1 MADLSDIDSELLALA
16 RKDAREVMKRC
27 DVLIARAEAELSKLV
42 QRREG
47 LTGIAAATAC
57 KAGRFTL
64 RLGRSGLLG
73 RWAGP
78 LDRRSA
84 K

>member
-1 MADLSDIDSELLALA
+1 MANLSNIDSELLALA

-27 DVLIARAEAELSKLV
+27 DVLIARAETELSKFV
-42 QRREG
+42 QRREDR
-47 LTGIAAATAC
+47 TGIAAATAC